1 MIIGLDVGGTHI
13 DAVLLR
19 GGHVLEVVKIPYN
32 PSTILEGICEVINK
46 LTQKRDLS
54 RIERVNLSTTI
65 STNAVLEGRT
75 SPVGMILESGPGVD
89 PSFVA
94 CGKENFFLDG
104 YIDHRGHEVAPF
116 REALVHEASR
126 RFKEKGISAVG
137 VVTKFSVRNPSH
149 EIRVKELLDGDFY
162 PVTMGHALS
171 GKLNFPRRVFTAYLN
186 SAVYERF
193 TSFASAIRR
202 AFEDMGIKAPINVLK
217 ADGGTMS
224 LKQAISLPVHT
235 ILSGPAASVM
245 GCCIL
250 SPASEDAVIMDVG
263 GTTTDISF
271 LAGGVPLLEKQGI
284 RIGAY
289 PTLVRAIFSFSIA
302 LGGDSAVKVADG
314 RVVIGP
320 RREGPPAAL
329 GGPEPTPSDA
339 MIVKGL
345 LDFGSRE
352 RAYLAMKELGFVLKM
367 EPEVVAEIILEKMG
381 DMIKNAVD
389 GLLMELNSRPVY
401 TVRELLYGKRIE
413 PREVRIIGGPAKALA
428 PVIERKLK
436 IPCVVPDNYQAAN
449 AIGAALSRTTAE
461 ITLIADTARGY
472 ITVPELGIRQKIDG
486 SFTLKRARSMA
497 LKLVEERAAILGASP
512 EDIEAE
518 IIEESCFNMV
528 RGFYTVGKNIRV
540 KAQVKPGLTGYGGE
554 GREIDA
560 EGRK

>member
-1 MIIGLDVGGTHI
+1 VIIGLDVGGTHI

-19 GGHVLEVVKIPYN
+19 GGHILENVKIPYN
-32 PSTILEGICEVINK
+32 PADTLEAICTAIEK
-46 LTQKRDLS
+46 LIDKKDLS

-75 SPVGMILESGPGVD
+75 SPVGMIIESGPGLE
-89 PSFVA
+89 PSSLA
-94 CGKENFFLDG
+94 CGEENVFLDG
-104 YIDHRGHEVAPF
+104 YIDHRGREVAPF
-116 REALVHEASR
+116 REGLVHEASR
-126 RFKEKGISAVG
+126 NFKKRGLSAVG
-137 VVTKFSVRNPSH
+137 IVTKFSVRNPSH
-149 EIRVKELLDGDFY
+149 EVRVKELLGSDFY

-171 GKLNFPRRVFTAYLN
+171 GKLNFPRRVFTTYLN

-193 TSFASAIRR
+193 NTFTSAIKR

-224 LKQAISLPVHT
+224 LEQATSLPVHT

-245 GCCIL
+245 GCIL
-250 SPASEDAVIMDVG
+250 SPASGDAVLLDVG

-271 LAGGVPLLEKQGI
+271 LAGGVPLLEPQGI
-284 RIGAY
+284 KIGEY
-289 PTLVRAIFSFSIA
+289 PTLVRAIFSNSIA
-302 LGGDSAVKVADG
+302 LGGDSAVKVEDG

-329 GGPEPTPSDA
+329 GGPMPTPSDA
-339 MIVKGL
+339 MIVKGML
-345 LDFGSRE
+345 HFGSRE
-352 RAYLAMKELGFVLKM
+352 KAYLAMKELGLVLGM
-367 EPEVVAEIILEKMG
+367 DPESVAEIILEKMG

-389 GLLMELNSRPVY
+389 GILLELNSRPVY
-401 TVRELLYGKRIE
+401 TVRELLYGKRIQ
-413 PREVRIIGGPAKALA
+413 PREVRIIGGPAKVLA
-428 PVIERKLK
+428 PVIERKLN
-436 IPCVVPDNYQAAN
+436 IPCAVPDNYQVAN

-472 ITVPELGIRQKIDG
+472 ITVPELGIRQKIDSG
-486 SFTLKRARSMA
+486 FTLKQARSMA
-497 LKLVEERAAILGASP
+497 VKLVEERAAILGASP

-540 KAQVKPGLTGYGGE
+540 KAQVKPGITGCGGE
-554 GREIDA
+554 GREMDD